1 MPTDRPK
8 ATRRLL
14 AISSG
19 GGHWD
24 ELVLLRDA
32 FTGFD
37 VTYATTMPGQAERDG
52 IAARLITDSNR
63 NSRLTLLRTAWDVA
77 VLLATIRPHCIVST
91 GATPGL
97 IAVLLGKLIGARTIW
112 IDSVANAEELS
123 MSGRI
128 ARNGADLHL
137 SQWQHL
143 ADGRRTKYLGSVL

>member
-1 MPTDRPK
+1 MPTK
-8 ATRRLL
+8 QAAQRRLL

-24 ELVLLRDA
+24 ELVLMRDA
-32 FTGFD
+32 FQGFAI
-37 VTYATTMPGQAERDG
+37 TYATTMPGQAQRDG
-52 IAARLITDSNR
+52 IAARIITDSNR
-63 NSRLTLLRTAWDVA
+63 NSRVMLLRTLWDVA
-77 VLLATIRPHCIVST
+77 VLLATVRPHWIVST

-97 IAVLLGKLIGARTIW
+97 MAILLGKLTGARTVW

-128 ARNGADLHL
+128 ARRVANLHA